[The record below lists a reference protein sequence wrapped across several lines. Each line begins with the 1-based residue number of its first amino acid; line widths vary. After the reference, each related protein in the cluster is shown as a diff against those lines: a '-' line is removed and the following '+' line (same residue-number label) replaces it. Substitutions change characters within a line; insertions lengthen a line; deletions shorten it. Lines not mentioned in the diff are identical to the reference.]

1 VGPQGPR
8 LRERLHRACPAS
20 RFSRD
25 YFLLSILLFCSLLNG
40 SQAAAAA
47 VARMEGM
54 LIDCV
59 AEVRRDLV
67 NVSAGTPHLSFVHI
81 STSV

>member
-1 VGPQGPR
+1 MF
-8 LRERLHRACPAS
+8 LH
-20 RFSRD
+20 
-25 YFLLSILLFCSLLNG
+25 SILLLCILLNG

-67 NVSAGTPHLSFVHI
+67 NVSAGTPHLSFVRI
-81 STSV
+81 STSI